1 MGKDMDQVDQE
12 QRFRSVLESIFGPAG
27 LTMKDED
34 GPQTFPD
41 WDSVMH
47 LNLILALEAEF
58 GVRFSTTEIP
68 QLTSIAKIRARLE
81 KG

>member
-1 MGKDMDQVDQE
+1 MDQE
-12 QRFRSVLESIFGPAG
+12 QRFRAVLESIFGPPG
-27 LTMKDED
+27 LKMEGDD

-68 QLTSIAKIRARLE
+68 TLTSIKKIRERLE